1 DNLRPFLRRAFR
13 RPATDAE
20 LDRYVGFVDMAVK
33 KNEPFA
39 FGMQVALTAVLVS
52 PHFLYRIESD
62 KKPDDPNEKH
72 GLNDY
77 ELASRLSYFLWS
89 SMPDDQLLTQAAQGD
104 LHHDAV
110 LD

>member
-1 DNLRPFLRRAFR
+1 
-13 RPATDAE
+13 
-20 LDRYVGFVDMAVK
+20 AVK

-52 PHFLYRIESD
+52 PHFLYRIETD
-62 KKPDDPNEKH
+62 KKPNDPNDKH
-72 GLNDY
+72 SLNDY

-110 LD
+110 LDEQVRRMLKDPKSQALVDNFAEQWLQ